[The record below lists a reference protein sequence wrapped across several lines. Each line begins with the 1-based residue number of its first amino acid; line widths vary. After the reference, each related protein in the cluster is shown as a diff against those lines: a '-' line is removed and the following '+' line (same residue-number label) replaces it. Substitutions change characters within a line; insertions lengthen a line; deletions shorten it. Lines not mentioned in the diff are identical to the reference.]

1 MSLIFLIIVL
11 CTLST
16 ALVTMLALLAV
27 GIWRQE
33 RAASFAREPAGLC
46 ASLARHMLGLYV
58 RCPGE
63 AYSRGSGH
71 VRG

>member
-1 MSLIFLIIVL
+1 MFLMIVL

-16 ALVTMLALLAV
+16 ALLTMLALLAV

-46 ASLARHMLGLYV
+46 ASLARRVLGLYV
-58 RCPGE
+58 RRPGGDR
-63 AYSRGSGH
+63 SRGSGH

>member
-1 MSLIFLIIVL
+1 MSLVFLITVL
-11 CTLST
+11 CTSST
-16 ALVTMLALLAV
+16 TLVTMLALLAV

-33 RAASFAREPAGLC
+33 RAASLTREPAGLC
-46 ASLARHMLGLYV
+46 ASLARRVLGLYA
-58 RCPGE
+58 RCPGG

>member
-1 MSLIFLIIVL
+1 MHLMVLSIVL
-11 CTLST
+11 CTSAT
-16 ALVTMLALLAV
+16 ALVTMLAVLAV

-46 ASLARHMLGLYV
+46 ASLARRVLGLYV
-58 RCPGE
+58 RLPGG
-63 AYSRGSGH
+63 AYSEGSGH

>member
-1 MSLIFLIIVL
+1 MHLVFLSIVL

-16 ALVTMLALLAV
+16 ALVIVLALLAV

-46 ASLARHMLGLYV
+46 ASLARRVLGLYV
-58 RCPGE
+58 RLPGG
-63 AYSRGSGH
+63 AHSRGSGH
-71 VRG
+71 VKG

>member
-1 MSLIFLIIVL
+1 MHLVFLSIVL
-11 CTLST
+11 CISST

-46 ASLARHMLGLYV
+46 ASLARRVLGLYV
-58 RCPGE
+58 RLPGR
-63 AYSRGSGH
+63 ADSGGSGH

>member
-1 MSLIFLIIVL
+1 MVLSIVL
-11 CTLST
+11 CTSFT
-16 ALVTMLALLAV
+16 ALVTMLAVLAV

-46 ASLARHMLGLYV
+46 ASLARRVLGLYV
-58 RCPGE
+58 RRPGGTC
-63 AYSRGSGH
+63 SRGSGH

>member
-1 MSLIFLIIVL
+1 MSLVFLIIVV
-11 CTLST
+11 CSSST
-16 ALVTMLALLAV
+16 ALVIVLALLAV

-33 RAASFAREPAGLC
+33 RVSSFAREPVGLC
-46 ASLARHMLGLYV
+46 APLARRVLGLYV
-58 RCPGE
+58 RCSGG

>member
-11 CTLST
+11 CTSST
-16 ALVTMLALLAV
+16 VLVTMLALLAV

-46 ASLARHMLGLYV
+46 AALARRMLGLYV
-58 RCPGE
+58 RCPDG
-63 AYSRGSGH
+63 AYSRSSGH